1 MGRLQSQSA
10 AKGVPK
16 TCSSK
21 NTMTTIVASVS
32 PARTRTDGLRRSN
45 LSFIQDIALFSEA
58 RIQLAKNAGFGLID
72 QMAVLSEGA
81 LRLQPARVMQ
91 GG

>member
-1 MGRLQSQSA
+1 
-10 AKGVPK
+10 
-16 TCSSK
+16 
-21 NTMTTIVASVS
+21 MTTIVASVS
-32 PARTRTDGLRRSN
+32 PARTRADGLRRSN

-72 QMAVLSEGA
+72 QMAILSEGA